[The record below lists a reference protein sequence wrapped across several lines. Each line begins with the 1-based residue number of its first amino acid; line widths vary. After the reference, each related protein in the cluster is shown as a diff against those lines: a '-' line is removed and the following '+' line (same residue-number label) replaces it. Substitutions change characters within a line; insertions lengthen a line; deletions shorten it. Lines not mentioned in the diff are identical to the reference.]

1 MWKNLQETA
10 DLVTFTEEIL
20 NGQIHFITSASFKI
34 DNVVLCEAKSE
45 RRQPDPNIFLQ
56 IAASAAVAAAVNPNG
71 TKTLLDNGFS
81 KFLIKSNP
89 GFSNGPKRL
98 PKNLSDC
105 LILCN
110 WDFDNFV
117 LAELLFAKILRNFE
131 TYVTGTLCGKFFS
144 SLEITFNKI

>member
-34 DNVVLCEAKSE
+34 DNVVLWEAKSE

-81 KFLIKSNP
+81 NFLLKAIQVLVMVLNVYLKIFLIVL
-89 GFSNGPKRL
+89 FYATEI
-98 PKNLSDC
+98 
-105 LILCN
+105 LI
-110 WDFDNFV
+110 
-117 LAELLFAKILRNFE
+117 IL
-131 TYVTGTLCGKFFS
+131 Y
-144 SLEITFNKI
+144 